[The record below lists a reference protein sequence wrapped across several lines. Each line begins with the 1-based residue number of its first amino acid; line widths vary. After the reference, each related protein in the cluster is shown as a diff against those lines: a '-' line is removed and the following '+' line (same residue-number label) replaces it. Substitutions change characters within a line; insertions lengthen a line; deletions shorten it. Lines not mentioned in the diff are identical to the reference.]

1 MKSPDLKPQT
11 SRSGYR
17 PGAWGLVLGVLLAPW
32 LQGAEPTVSFQ
43 KDIAPILADKCLT
56 CHQEKKAKGGYRVDT
71 FEHVTKAGDSE
82 LAPLTARKPDASTLF
97 TRLVTA
103 DEDERMPAND
113 DPLPPE
119 QVALV
124 KRWIEQGSKFDGSD
138 ARLALNEVISAAS
151 GKTSAKAPEKYP
163 RPLPITAAVMA
174 GDGQT
179 AFTSGYHEV
188 LEWSVP
194 EGRLQRRFKGLPERV
209 LGLALQRSGRLLA
222 VAGGSPG
229 RGGELLVV
237 ERASG
242 RVVKRLPGSKDTV
255 LAVGFSPDGSLLA
268 AGGTDN
274 TVRVYYTSDWTP
286 AWKAEAHADWVTS
299 LTFAPDGKHV
309 VSTSRDRT
317 AKVLASEDGSPG
329 LTFANHGSAV
339 TSAVFDADGATV
351 TTSAADGEVRRW
363 KWDESVD
370 GGGRTKDKLLKGGR
384 QEVTRVVLGSGKIIT
399 ASVDG
404 RLRQYDLAKLDA
416 PAVEL
421 TPLGVR
427 IDALTPDDSG
437 WKLLAAGQDGRL
449 QILDLG
455 AGQRLL
461 SAIAAPGW

>member
-1 MKSPDLKPQT
+1 MA
-11 SRSGYR
+11 G
-17 PGAWGLVLGVLLAPW
+17 LLAPW
-32 LQGAEPTVSFQ
+32 LQGAEGPVSFQ

-82 LAPLTARKPDASTLF
+82 LAPLTASKPDASTLF
-97 TRLVTA
+97 TRLVTT

-124 KRWIEQGSKFDGSD
+124 KRWIEQGGKFDGND
-138 ARLALNEVISAAS
+138 AKLALNEIISASAGS
-151 GKTSAKAPEKYP
+151 SRAKAPEKYP
-163 RPLPITAAVMA
+163 RPLPITAAVLA

-194 EGRLQRRFKGLPERV
+194 EGRLQRRFQGLPERV

-242 RVVKRLPGSKDTV
+242 KVVKRLPGSKDTV
-255 LAVGFSPDGSLLA
+255 LAVAFSPDGDLLA

-274 TVRVYYTSDWTP
+274 TVRMYRTRDWKP

-351 TTSAADGEVRRW
+351 TTSASDGEVRRW

-370 GGGRTKDKLLKGGR
+370 GSGRVKDKLLKGGR
-384 QEVTRVVLGSGKIIT
+384 QEVTRVGLGAGRIVT

-421 TPLGVR
+421 TPLGGR
-427 IDALTPDDSG
+427 IDALALDDSG

-455 AGQRLL
+455 ARQRLL

>member
-1 MKSPDLKPQT
+1 M
-11 SRSGYR
+11 
-17 PGAWGLVLGVLLAPW
+17 LVVAGVLVPC
-32 LQGAEPTVSFQ
+32 LQGAEAPVSFQ

-71 FEHVTKAGDSE
+71 FEHLGKAGDSE
-82 LAPLTARKPDASTLF
+82 LAPLTGSKPDASTLF
-97 TRLVTA
+97 TRLVTT

-124 KRWIEQGSKFDGSD
+124 KRWIEQGGKFDGSD
-138 ARLALNEVISAAS
+138 AKLALNEIISAFA
-151 GKTSAKAPEKYP
+151 GPTTAKAPEKYP

-194 EGRLQRRFKGLPERV
+194 EGRLQRRFGGLPERV
-209 LGLALQRSGRLLA
+209 LGLALQRSGRSLA

-242 RVVKRLPGSKDTV
+242 KVVKRLPGSKDTV
-255 LAVGFSPDGSLLA
+255 LAVAFSPDGNLLA

-274 TVRVYYTSDWTP
+274 TVRLYRTSDWKP

-339 TSAVFDADGATV
+339 TSAVFDDDGVTV
-351 TTSAADGEVRRW
+351 TTSATDGEVRRW
-363 KWDESVD
+363 RWDESVD
-370 GGGRTKDKLLKGGR
+370 GSGRVKDKVLKGGR
-384 QEVTRVVLGSGKIIT
+384 QEVTRVVLGGGKLIA

-404 RLRQYDLAKLDA
+404 RLRQYDLGKLDA

-427 IDALTPDDSG
+427 VDALALDDSG
-437 WKLLAAGQDGRL
+437 WRLLAAGQDGRL
-449 QILDLG
+449 QVLDLG